1 MRAIFVTCS
10 SFLIHSLCKTNER
23 RMHLLEHFINAHKPL
38 FLQSFM
44 CSSMIIWT
52 FSLTRVVLS
61 LHPLTVFCTLLQYSA
76 PSYSTIL
83 SRGYLIGSLKE
94 KGRNL
99 RSSFSSALVV
109 EHARSQNPKCQRRPS
124 VVTHGSLHLSILLA
138 VQSVQP
144 YVIY

>member
-61 LHPLTVFCTLLQYSA
+61 LHPLTVFCTLLQYNTLERISNRISERERPQPPELLFVSSRSGARAFPKPKVPASA
-76 PSYSTIL
+76 IS
-83 SRGYLIGSLKE
+83 GYTCVPTPI
-94 KGRNL
+94 
-99 RSSFSSALVV
+99 
-109 EHARSQNPKCQRRPS
+109 H
-124 VVTHGSLHLSILLA
+124 LLA